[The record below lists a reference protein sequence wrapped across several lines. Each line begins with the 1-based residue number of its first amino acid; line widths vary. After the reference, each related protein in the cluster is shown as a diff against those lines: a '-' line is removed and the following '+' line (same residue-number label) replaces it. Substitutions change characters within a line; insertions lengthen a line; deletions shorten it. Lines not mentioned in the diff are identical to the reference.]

1 MIYLDWLD
9 HKNKEEKQRLNS

>member
-1 MIYLDWLD
+1 MIYLDWFD